1 MSSDGGAPDV
11 RRRWHSDVRVI
22 GTGANLGF
30 ARANNIGI
38 RASRGENLLLLNSDT
53 I

>member
-1 MSSDGGAPDV
+1 V
-11 RRRWHSDVRVI
+11 IQNHS
-22 GTGANLGF
+22 NLGF

-38 RASRGENLLLLNSDT
+38 RASSAALVGLKM